1 MAITPLEDKSAIKSL
16 IDTDSFI
23 TETLKFEP
31 RNILVYDEVDEEVT
45 GDIKYIF
52 IVNYPSPPSPN
63 GHSGTIVYG
72 VECITHKTI
81 QGNALRAMQRILEL
95 LDGADI
101 GNNHILDIYEH
112 ITQLKAPK
120 GTVRYGLSVKFETPL
135 HSKKVSNKI

>member
-1 MAITPLEDKSAIKSL
+1 MAITPLKDKSAIKSL

-45 GDIKYIF
+45 GDTKYIL

-63 GHSGTIVYG
+63 GHNAVVVYG
-72 VECITHKTI
+72 IECVTNKDI
-81 QGNALRAMQRILEL
+81 QGDALRAMQRVLEI

-101 GNNHILDIYEH
+101 GRNHILDIYEH

-120 GTVRYGLSVKFETPL
+120 GTVRYGLSVKFETPI
-135 HSKKVSNKI
+135 HAIKVSNKI